1 MSSLV
6 RVYPTRSAAANAAA
20 AQFVAAAEK
29 AIATHGRFSVA
40 LSGGNTP
47 RDVYRLLA
55 SDEYAPMVDWDRTH
69 VFWGDERAVPLN
81 DAENN
86 GRMARETLLSHVQIP
101 PNNVHRIQ
109 SQLPPEDAA
118 KDYEKTLRD
127 FFGGRGE
134 KAPNFDLLLL
144 GLGAEGHT
152 ASLFPG
158 NKALQEKERWVV
170 ATYVEQVKMWRI
182 TLTPPALNAAAK
194 VMFLVAGEE
203 KAQIVKQILSEP
215 KQPDL
220 YPAQII
226 DPPDGQVFWVLDKP
240 AAALYEQK

>member
-1 MSSLV
+1 MSQV
-6 RVYPTRSAAANAAA
+6 RVYPTRSAAAHAAA

-29 AIATHGRFSVA
+29 AVTARGRFSVA

-55 SDEYAPMVDWDRTH
+55 SEEYAPMVEWQRTH

-81 DAENN
+81 DPENN
-86 GRMARETLLSHVQIP
+86 GRMARETLLDHVHIP
-101 PNNVHRIQ
+101 VNNIHRIQ
-109 SQLPPEDAA
+109 SQLPPKEAA
-118 KDYEKTLRD
+118 QEYEKTLHD
-127 FFGGRGE
+127 YFGARGLDL
-134 KAPNFDLLLL
+134 PRFDLLLL

-152 ASLFPG
+152 ASLFPHE
-158 NKALQEKERWVV
+158 APLSERERWVV
-170 ATYVEQVKMWRI
+170 AYYVEPVKMWRI
-182 TLTPPALNAAAK
+182 TLTPPALNAASK

-203 KAQIVKQILSEP
+203 KAQAVKQILSEP

-226 DPPDGQVFWVLDKP
+226 DPPQGQVLWILDRP
-240 AAALYEQK
+240 AGALLSQQT